1 MISKK
6 RWADLILVIQAF
18 VTIWSF
24 ECLGMFGA
32 SNIIW
37 LILLAA
43 VSLLYRFSSGYTAG
57 LRTKAASVMSLV
69 FSVLYSFYNLSSVTK
84 QYDNLLFKAIVL
96 FVVFTG
102 LFILFRHSL
111 RIVYKWYLSGQAR
124 ELFGASDSGNTC
136 NTSKTKRIFSKVFL
150 VSFVLCLLFWIPGY
164 LYEFPGI
171 ITPDSIN
178 QIEQVLGLVTLSN
191 HHPLAH
197 TFLIGICL
205 RPVYAITGDINA
217 AVGFYTFIQMVLMAL
232 IVAYSV
238 NSLKLIGLKL
248 RWVYLSLA
256 FYVLIPFQ
264 WVYMVTVWKDVLFAG
279 LIMLFTATFIRVLLL
294 GFEKI
299 KITDL
304 ILHFIAC
311 VGTALFRSNGLY
323 AFLLMIPFLCIW
335 GFRAFKY
342 RKRMIYTWG
351 LSLAV
356 ILIIRFP
363 VMGSIGVVQADFI
376 ESLSIPIQLFCR
388 VLVEDKDL
396 GSQDTQMVDN
406 IIDTTYIHELYAP
419 DFADNM
425 KELFRAGDT
434 DYLEQHIFEY
444 ALLWIR
450 TGVKYPGLYID
461 EYKNMTYG
469 YWYPDN
475 PQGEGAYI
483 VADNDGVCNN
493 ALGIERKWLMG
504 GAPAKLWLKTREI
517 GTKLGTMLPVYGV
530 LFCMGAAFF
539 IECIALGIIISRKHK
554 GKILPLL
561 LPFFAVCTVL
571 IATPVAADFRYT
583 YFLTMLLP
591 TIIIYPAFTDNKLTE

>member
-1 MISKK
+1 MTNIK
-6 RWADLILVIQAF
+6 RWADLILLVQVF

-24 ECLGMFGA
+24 ECLGMLGA

-37 LILLAA
+37 FILFAA
-43 VSLLYRFSSGYTAG
+43 VILLYRFSSEYTAG
-57 LRTKAASVMSLV
+57 LSTKTVPVTAVV
-69 FSVLYSFYNLSSVTK
+69 FSGLYTFYNMSSITK
-84 QYDNLLFKAIVL
+84 QYDNFLFKVIVL

-102 LFILFRHSL
+102 LFILFYHGL
-111 RIVYKWYLSGQAR
+111 KIVYKWYLSLNAL
-124 ELFGASDSGNTC
+124 ELFRTQCTNDANGI
-136 NTSKTKRIFSKVFL
+136 KSKVFL
-150 VSFVLCLLFWIPGY
+150 ISFVICMIFWMPGY

-171 ITPDSIN
+171 VTPDSIN
-178 QIEQVLGLVTLSN
+178 QIEQVLGLVPLSN
-191 HHPLAH
+191 HHPLMH
-197 TFLIGICL
+197 TLLIGLCI
-205 RPVYAITGDINA
+205 RPIFAITGDLVIA
-217 AVGFYTFIQMVLMAL
+217 IGFYTFVQMVLMAL
-232 IVAYSV
+232 IVSYSI

-264 WVYMVTVWKDVLFAG
+264 WVYIVTVWKDVLFAG
-279 LIMLFTATFIRVLLL
+279 LIMLFVTTLIRVLLIDI
-294 GFEKI
+294 EKI

-323 AFLLMIPFLCIW
+323 AFLLMIPLLCIW
-335 GFRAFKY
+335 GFKAFRI

-363 VMGSIGVVQADFI
+363 VMSAFGVFQPDII

-396 GSQDTQMVDN
+396 GMEDTMMVN
-406 IIDTTYIHELYAP
+406 KVIDTTYIHELYAP

-425 KELFRAGDT
+425 KELFRAGDI
-434 DYLEQHIFEY
+434 DYFEEHIFEY
-444 ALLWIR
+444 ASLWIR
-450 TGVKYPGLYID
+450 TGLKYPSVYID

-475 PQGEGAYI
+475 PAGEGTYT

-493 ALGIERKWLMG
+493 GLGIERRWLLG
-504 GAPAKLWLKTREI
+504 GSCARLWQKIREI
-517 GTKLGTMLPVYGV
+517 GTKLSTMLPLYGV

-539 IECIALGIIISRKHK
+539 IECISIGVVLTQKQK

-591 TIIIYPAFTDNKLTE
+591 IIVIYPAFTDYKLTE

>member
-1 MISKK
+1 MTNKK

-37 LILLAA
+37 LILLVAII
-43 VSLLYRFSSGYTAG
+43 LLYRFSSGYTAG
-57 LRTKAASVMSLV
+57 LNTKTALVTAAV
-69 FSVLYSFYNLSSVTK
+69 FSGLYSFYNMTGITK

-102 LFILFRHSL
+102 IFILFYHGL
-111 RIVYKWYLSGQAR
+111 RIVYKWYLSGQA
-124 ELFGASDSGNTC
+124 LDFFKASDTPL
-136 NTSKTKRIFSKVFL
+136 SKGIISRVFL
-150 VSFVLCLLFWIPGY
+150 VSFILCMLFWLPGY

-178 QIEQVLGLVTLSN
+178 QIEQVLSLAPLSN

-197 TFLIGICL
+197 TFLIGLCL
-205 RPVYAITGDINA
+205 RPAYAITGDLNIA
-217 AVGFYTFIQMVLMAL
+217 IGFYTFVQMVLMAL
-232 IVAYSV
+232 IVSYSV
-238 NSLKLIGLKL
+238 NTLKLIGLKL
-248 RWVYLSLA
+248 RWAYLSLA
-256 FYVLIPFQ
+256 FYTLIPFQ

-279 LIMLFTATFIRVLLL
+279 FIMLFVATFIRVLLP
-294 GFEKI
+294 GIEKI
-299 KITDL
+299 KISDL

-323 AFLLMIPFLCIW
+323 AFFLMIPFLCIW
-335 GFRAFKY
+335 GFKAFKY

-363 VMGSIGVVQADFI
+363 VMGAFGVIQADFV

-396 GSQDTQMVDN
+396 GMEDTMMVDKV
-406 IIDTTYIHELYAP
+406 IDTTYIHELYAP

-434 DYLEQHIFEY
+434 DYLEEHIFEY
-444 ALLWIR
+444 AALWIR
-450 TGVKYPGLYID
+450 TGFKYPGLYID

-475 PQGEGAYI
+475 PSGEGSYT

-504 GAPAKLWLKTREI
+504 GALARLWLKIREI
-517 GTKLGTMLPVYGV
+517 GTKLGTMLPVYSV

-539 IECIALGIIISRKHK
+539 IECISIGIVLSRKHK

-561 LPFFAVCTVL
+561 LPLFAVCTVL

-591 TIIIYPAFTDNKLTE
+591 TIIIYPAFTDYKLTE

>member
-1 MISKK
+1 MTNKK

-43 VSLLYRFSSGYTAG
+43 IILLYRFSSGYTAG
-57 LRTKAASVMSLV
+57 LNTKTALVTAAV
-69 FSVLYSFYNLSSVTK
+69 FSGLYSFYNMIGITK

-102 LFILFRHSL
+102 IFILFYHGL
-111 RIVYKWYLSGQAR
+111 RIVYKWYLSGQA
-124 ELFGASDSGNTC
+124 LDFFKASDTPL
-136 NTSKTKRIFSKVFL
+136 SKGIISRVFL
-150 VSFVLCLLFWIPGY
+150 VSFILCMLFWLLGY

-178 QIEQVLGLVTLSN
+178 QIEQVLSLTPLSN

-197 TFLIGICL
+197 TFLIGLCL
-205 RPVYAITGDINA
+205 RPVYAITGDLNTAI
-217 AVGFYTFIQMVLMAL
+217 GFYTFVQMVLMAL
-232 IVAYSV
+232 IVSYSV
-238 NSLKLIGLKL
+238 NTLKLIGLKL
-248 RWVYLSLA
+248 RWAYLSLA
-256 FYVLIPFQ
+256 FYTLIPFQ

-279 LIMLFTATFIRVLLL
+279 FIMLFVATFIRVLLP

-299 KITDL
+299 KISDL

-323 AFLLMIPFLCIW
+323 AFFLMIPFLCIW
-335 GFRAFKY
+335 GFKAFKY

-363 VMGSIGVVQADFI
+363 VMGALGVIQADFV

-396 GSQDTQMVDN
+396 GMEDTMMVDKV
-406 IIDTTYIHELYAP
+406 IDTTYIHELYAP

-434 DYLEQHIFEY
+434 DYLEEHIFEY
-444 ALLWIR
+444 AALWIR
-450 TGVKYPGLYID
+450 TGFKYPGLYID

-475 PQGEGAYI
+475 PSGEGSYT

-504 GAPAKLWLKTREI
+504 GALARLWLKIREI
-517 GTKLGTMLPVYGV
+517 GTKLGTMLPVYSV

-539 IECIALGIIISRKHK
+539 IECISIGIVLSRKHK

-561 LPFFAVCTVL
+561 LPLFAVCTVL

-591 TIIIYPAFTDNKLTE
+591 TIIIYPAFTDYKLTE